1 MAPSDQKM
9 KSMTGFAQGRFH
21 YDAYSLH
28 VSFKSLNNRYLEIS
42 TRGSGISPITE
53 KIIRETVNGRLFR
66 GKVDIALDF
75 LSQSPQKWDI
85 QLNQGLLSAI
95 LDKVMPLKRKYK
107 KHLTLSLDSLL
118 KVPLVFHIDY
128 GYENLPQQD
137 IENIRSAIAT
147 VFARFL
153 EDRKQEGEA
162 ILTDLKRQIYAI
174 EEYLKKTALKE
185 KETEAELFA
194 IYRKKIE
201 KFTDGMD
208 IDDRRLLME
217 IAILSEKSA
226 ITEEINRLMIHAKR
240 LKTLL
245 EDENLPMKGKEADF
259 LAQEML
265 RETHTVAA
273 KTGSMEI
280 HEHILCIR
288 REIEKIKQQVQNIE

>member
-1 MAPSDQKM
+1 
-9 KSMTGFAQGRFH
+9 MTGFAQGRF
-21 YDAYSLH
+21 DFGPYSLH

-42 TRGSGISPITE
+42 TRGSGMNPITE
-53 KIIRETVNGRLFR
+53 KMIRETVNGRLFR
-66 GKVDIALDF
+66 GKVEIAIDF
-75 LSQSPQKWDI
+75 LSQSHQKWDI
-85 QLNQGLLSAI
+85 QLNQELLSAI
-95 LDKVMPLKRKYK
+95 IDKIMPLKRKYK
-107 KHLTLSLDSLL
+107 KDITFSLDSLL
-118 KVPLVFHIDY
+118 KIPLVFHIDN
-128 GYENLPQQD
+128 GYESFTQQD

-147 VFARFL
+147 VFAQFL

-162 ILTDLKRQIYAI
+162 LLVELKQHIGTI
-174 EEYLKKTALKE
+174 EGHLQKMALRE

-194 IYRKKIE
+194 SYRKKIE
-201 KFTDGMD
+201 KFTNGME

-217 IAILSEKSA
+217 IAILAEKNA
-226 ITEEINRLMIHAKR
+226 ITEEINRLNIHTKR

-245 EDENLPMKGKEADF
+245 EDETLPMKGKEADF
-259 LAQEML
+259 LAQEMQ

>member
-1 MAPSDQKM
+1 
-9 KSMTGFAQGRFH
+9 MTGFAQGRFH
-21 YDAYSLH
+21 YDTYSLH

-42 TRGSGISPITE
+42 TRGSGINPITE
-53 KIIRETVNGRLFR
+53 KMIRETVNDRLFR
-66 GKVDIALDF
+66 GKVDITLDF
-75 LSQSPQKWDI
+75 LSQSQQKWDI

-95 LDKVMPLKRKYK
+95 IDKVMPLKRKYK
-107 KHLTLSLDSLL
+107 KHLTFSLDSLL
-118 KVPLVFHIDY
+118 KIPLVFHIDY

-137 IENIRSAIAT
+137 IETIRSAIAT
-147 VFARFL
+147 VFAQFL

-162 ILTDLKRQIYAI
+162 ILTDLKQHIDAI
-174 EEYLKKTALKE
+174 ENHLKKMSLKE

-194 IYRKKIE
+194 SYRKKIE
-201 KFTDGMD
+201 KFTNDMD

-226 ITEEINRLMIHAKR
+226 ITEEINRLTIHTKR

-245 EDENLPMKGKEADF
+245 ADENLPMKGKEADF
-259 LAQEML
+259 LSQEMQ